1 MIMLQLATR
10 FALVVAFAA
19 IVLSGCGNTSADKP
33 QTPAPASA
41 APAAEV
47 IYTNGRIYTVE
58 SDAPWAEAIAVKG
71 GKFLAVGT
79 SQDLLAQYRSDG
91 TTVVDLGGHM
101 VMPGIHDMH
110 AHLAQAGTKQLFECG
125 FPFTLTLDQIVDKVK
140 ACVAAAP
147 GDQWLRGG
155 QWAMELLDA
164 DQAPSKELLDAVAPD
179 TPVFLID
186 STVHCAWVN
195 SKALQVLGISRN
207 TPDPTGGVIARD
219 SKSGEPTGILFD
231 NAAYR
236 SLQQLPPYSPEQMQQ
251 ALAWSIEQFNAVGV
265 TALKDAMVDPGALAG
280 YAALDRSGKL
290 NAHIATSLA
299 WRMAWAGPQESLE
312 QSIAG
317 RASFASENVQVDFV
331 KIMLDGI
338 PPPQTA
344 AVLEPYVP
352 DGKHPPNHRGYL
364 TQSPESLIE
373 DLVKLD
379 AQGLTVKIHATGDR
393 SVRVALDA
401 FAAARKANGNNRL
414 RHEIAHAEMISEEDI
429 PRFKALN
436 VTAEMSPI
444 LWYPSPL
451 QTAMEG
457 VLGKQRADRFW
468 PVKTLYDTG
477 ALVIYGSDWPSV
489 VPSASPWPGI
499 EAMVTREDPYGKNP
513 GVLGPEQR
521 MDLASVLRIFTLNGA
536 ESMYAAAARG
546 SIAPGKSADFIV
558 LDRNLFEIPADEIS
572 EIKVLRTVFR
582 GKTVHSQ
589 EMR

>member
-1 MIMLQLATR
+1 MFQRSIR
-10 FALVVAFAA
+10 FALVTAFAVV
-19 IVLSGCGNTSADKP
+19 VLGGCGKTSTDKAQTKVP
-33 QTPAPASA
+33 TPA
-41 APAAEV
+41 APPAEV
-47 IYTNGRIYTVE
+47 IYTNGRVYTV
-58 SDAPWAEAIAVKG
+58 DAAAPWAEAFAVQA

-79 SQDLLAQYRSDG
+79 SQDLLARYKGDL

-125 FPFTLTLDQIVDKVK
+125 FPFTLTLDQILEKVK
-140 ACVAAAP
+140 ACAAAAP
-147 GDQWLRGG
+147 TAGWLRGG

-164 DQAPSKELLDAVAPD
+164 ERMPSKELLDAVAPD

-186 STVHCAWVN
+186 STVHSAWVN
-195 SKALQVLGISRN
+195 SKALQVLGISKD
-207 TPDPTGGVIARD
+207 TPDPAGGVIVRD
-219 SKSGEPTGILFD
+219 GKSGEPSGILLD
-231 NAAYR
+231 NAAYQ
-236 SLQQLPPYSPEQMQQ
+236 SLQKLPVYSPEQMQQ
-251 ALAWSIEQFNAVGV
+251 ALAWSVEQFNAVGV

-317 RASFASENVQVDFV
+317 RASFASENVQVDFI

-352 DGKHPPNHRGYL
+352 DGVHKPGHRGYL

-401 FAAARKANGNNRL
+401 FEAARKANGNSRQ
-414 RHEIAHAEMISEEDI
+414 RHEIAHAAMISDEDI

-451 QTAMEG
+451 QTAMEV
-457 VLGKQRADRFW
+457 VLGKQRAGRNW
-468 PVKTLYDTG
+468 PVKTLSETG

-499 EAMVTREDPYGKNP
+499 EAMITRKDPLGQNS
-513 GVLGPEQR
+513 GVLGPEQA
-521 MDLASVLRIFTLNGA
+521 MDLAGVLRIFTLNGA
-536 ESMYAAAARG
+536 ESMYAAATRG

-558 LDRNLFEIPADEIS
+558 LDRNLFEIPAEDIS
-572 EIKVLRTVFR
+572 EVVVLRTVFR
-582 GKTVHSQ
+582 GKTVHSE
-589 EMR
+589 EMQ